1 LQLKACKLFYEY
13 AIKSELKMN
22 TDLSP
27 RISALK
33 RQVMERKGSFIK
45 NINPFVQDVAIWK
58 SYRQEMSKVQHRAA
72 FLKSLVDLSPL
83 EIPAG
88 WHLAGEHLPT
98 ASQSFGSLRKLKPKD
113 KKRLYEFGLSKDE
126 EKQVKAAVAQWTS
139 FQMKREF
146 CETGEVS
153 PEMLPGKGDWSYSGL
168 TVFWGRG
175 WIENHSIR
183 DYAKVLRIGF
193 AGIKSEVEEELGKC
207 DITDPGF
214 PQKENF
220 LKAALSIC
228 DAGILLGKR
237 YSDLAAETAKNEK
250 CGTRR
255 KELLKMAETC
265 AKVPARGAGTFFEA
279 VQSLWLSHILTCGED
294 GINANSIGRLDQI
307 LYPYYKKDKK
317 NRILVDDEAM
327 EIMEELGCK
336 LYLDY
341 DVQAIVLGGLD
352 KKGNHAA
359 NELTEIIL
367 DATENLD
374 FIRDISVRL
383 DTKSPDSLIEQC
395 SKLIIKGG
403 GIPFIFNDDCF
414 VKALSDR
421 GIALEDARDY
431 APIGCIELTIP
442 GKANPHAVSGWINST
457 KCLELALFGGKDPA
471 SGIQVGPKTPVLS
484 EMSTYDE
491 FWECYKKQM
500 EFFSRRMVYFCNRGE
515 LQQRE
520 FGSLPCWSVLTDDCI
535 KRGRDITDGG
545 AVYNYHSICFLGT
558 ANTADSLCALRKLV
572 FEDKKIKPK
581 VLLESLKNNF
591 KDGETLRQLLLKNV
605 PKYGNDIPEVDLIAK
620 GVDEHFIKF
629 MDKFRTPLGGR
640 YFVHLFSLLCNIG
653 FGKTTGA
660 TPDGRLSGEPLAYS
674 LSAQQGRDEKGITAM
689 LKSLSKLPHDMAAGA
704 SAAIVEVSP
713 KVFEGKDGAKRMGD
727 IIKTLLSMRVGQIQF
742 NVVTA
747 ERLKLAQ
754 QEPDKYGNISVRV
767 AGFSQMFKLI
777 GKELQDHI
785 IARTKHEK

>member
-1 LQLKACKLFYEY
+1 MSSR
-13 AIKSELKMN
+13 IPELK
-22 TDLSP
+22 
-27 RISALK
+27 K
-33 RQVMERKGSFIK
+33 QVMERKGSFIR

-58 SYRQEMSKVQHRAA
+58 SSGEQMSRVQHRAA
-72 FLKSLVDLSPL
+72 FLKSLVEISPV

-88 WHLAGEHLPT
+88 WRLAGEHLPT
-98 ASQSFGSLRKLKPKD
+98 ASQSFGFLRKLKANE
-113 KKRLYEFGLSKDE
+113 KKRLSEFNLSKDE
-126 EKQVKAAVAQWTS
+126 IKQVKSAVEQWTS

-146 CETGEVS
+146 CETGEIS
-153 PEMLPGKGDWSYSGL
+153 PGMEVAKGAWSFEG
-168 TVFWGRG
+168 TIVFWGGG
-175 WIENHSIR
+175 WVENHSIR

-193 AGIKSEVEEELGKC
+193 GGIKAEVEAELGKSE
-207 DITDPGF
+207 ITDPGF

-220 LKAALSIC
+220 LKAAISIC

-237 YSDLAAETAKNEK
+237 YSELASGMAQKEK
-250 CGTRR
+250 CEVRK

-265 AKVPARGAGTFFEA
+265 ANVPAKGAGSLFEA
-279 VQSLWLSHILTCGED
+279 TQSLWFAHILTCGED
-294 GINANSIGRLDQI
+294 SINANSIGRLDQI
-307 LYPYYKKDKK
+307 LYPYYKKDADKGLLSK
-317 NRILVDDEAM
+317 EEAR

-352 KKGNHAA
+352 KKGAHAA
-359 NELTEIIL
+359 NELTSIIL
-367 DATENLD
+367 DATDRLG

-383 DTKSPDSLIEQC
+383 DSKSPDSLIGKCAEM
-395 SKLIIKGG
+395 IIKGG
-403 GIPFIFNDDCF
+403 GIPFVFNDDCF

-421 GIALEDARDY
+421 GISLEDARDY

-471 SGIQVGPKTPVLS
+471 SGIQIGPKTPDLS
-484 EMSTYDE
+484 EMESYDE
-491 FWECYKKQM
+491 FWKCYKKQM
-500 EFFSRRMVYFCNRGE
+500 EFFSGRMVYFCNRGE

-520 FGSLPCWSVLTDDCI
+520 FGPLPCWSVLTDDCI
-535 KRGRDITDGG
+535 KRGRDITNGG

-558 ANTADSLCALRKLV
+558 ANTADSLCAVKKLV
-572 FEDKKIKPK
+572 FEDKKIKPAA
-581 VLLESLKNNF
+581 LLESLGKNF
-591 KDGETLRQLLLKNV
+591 EGAETLRLLLLKGS
-605 PKYGNDIPEVDLIAK
+605 PKYGNDCPEVDDIAK
-620 GVDEHFIKF
+620 EVDEHFIKY
-629 MDKFRTPLGGR
+629 MDTFRTPLGGR
-640 YFVHLFSLLCNIG
+640 YFVHLFSFLCNIG

-660 TPDGRLSGEPLAYS
+660 TPDGRFSGEALAYS

-704 SAAIVEVSP
+704 SAAIVEISP
-713 KVFEGKDGAKRMGD
+713 KIFEGIDGVKRMAD
-727 IIKTLLSMRVGQIQF
+727 IIRTLLSMRIGQIQF
-742 NVVTA
+742 NVVTV

-754 QEPDKYGNISVRV
+754 KEPDKYGSISVRV

-777 GKELQDHI
+777 DRDLQNHI

>member
-1 LQLKACKLFYEY
+1 
-13 AIKSELKMN
+13 MN
-22 TDLSP
+22 KNMSP
-27 RISALK
+27 RISELK
-33 RQVMERKGSFIK
+33 KLVMARKGSFIK
-45 NINPFVQDVAIWK
+45 DINPFVQDVALWK
-58 SYRQEMSKVQHRAA
+58 SSGIEMSRVQHRAA
-72 FLKSLVDLSPL
+72 YLKTLVGLSPL
-83 EIPAG
+83 EIPDG
-88 WHLAGEHLPT
+88 WRLAGEHLPT
-98 ASQSFGSLRKLKPKD
+98 ASQSFGFLRKLKPKD
-113 KKRLYEFGLSKDE
+113 KKRLSEFNLSKDE
-126 EKQVKAAVAQWTS
+126 EKQVKAVVGQWTS
-139 FQMKREF
+139 FLMKREY
-146 CETGEVS
+146 CETGEIS
-153 PEMLPGKGDWSYSGL
+153 PEREVGRGSWGGAGL
-168 TVFWGRG
+168 MVFWGWG

-183 DYAKVLRIGF
+183 DYAKVLSVGF
-193 AGIKSEVEEELGKC
+193 EGIKSEVEAELGKC
-207 DITDPGF
+207 EITDPGF

-220 LKAALSIC
+220 LKAAISIC

-237 YSDLAAETAKNEK
+237 YSGFAAETAKNEK
-250 CGTRR
+250 CEIRR

-265 AKVPARGAGTFFEA
+265 ANVPAKGAETFFEA
-279 VQSLWLSHILTCGED
+279 VQSLWLAHILTCGED

-307 LYPYYKKDKK
+307 LYPYYKKDAEKG
-317 NRILVDDEAM
+317 ILSEDEAR

-352 KKGNHAA
+352 KNGNQAA
-359 NELTEIIL
+359 NELTHIIL
-367 DATENLD
+367 DATGNLD

-383 DTKSPDSLIEQC
+383 DSKSTDSLIEQC
-395 SKLIIKGG
+395 SELIIKGG

-457 KCLELALFGGKDPA
+457 KCLELAIFGGKDPA
-471 SGIQVGPKTPVLS
+471 SGIQAGPKTPVLS
-484 EMSTYDE
+484 EMGSYDE
-491 FWECYKKQM
+491 FWKCYKKQM
-500 EFFSRRMVYFCNRGE
+500 EFFSERMVYFCNRGE
-515 LQQRE
+515 LMQRE
-520 FGSLPCWSVLTDDCI
+520 FGPLPCWSVLTDDCI
-535 KRGRDITDGG
+535 KRGRDITNGG

-558 ANTADSLCALRKLV
+558 ANTADSLCAVKKLV
-572 FEDKKIKPK
+572 FEDKKIKPEA
-581 VLLESLKNNF
+581 LLEALKNNF
-591 KDGETLRQLLLKNV
+591 DGAETLRQLLLKNA
-605 PKYGNDIPEVDLIAK
+605 PKYGNDVPEVDLMAK
-620 GVDEHFIKF
+620 ELDEHFIKF

-640 YFVHLFSLLCNIG
+640 YFVHLFSFLCNIG

-660 TPDGRLSGEPLAYS
+660 TPDGRMSGEPIAYS

-713 KVFEGKDGAKRMGD
+713 KMFEGGDGVKRMSD
-727 IIKTLLSMRVGQIQF
+727 IIKTLLAMRIGQIQF

-747 ERLKLAQ
+747 DRLKLAQ
-754 QEPDKYGNISVRV
+754 KEPDKYGNISVRV

>member
-1 LQLKACKLFYEY
+1 M
-13 AIKSELKMN
+13 SH
-22 TDLSP
+22 
-27 RISALK
+27 RISELK
-33 RQVMERKGSFIK
+33 RQVMERKGSFIRSV
-45 NINPFVQDVAIWK
+45 NPFVQDVAIWK
-58 SYRQEMSKVQHRAA
+58 SHRADMSRVQHRAA
-72 FLKSLVDLSPL
+72 YLKSLVELSPI
-83 EIPAG
+83 EIPEL
-88 WHLAGEHLPT
+88 WRLAGEHLPT
-98 ASQSFGSLRKLKPKD
+98 ASQSFGFLRKLKPKD
-113 KKRLYEFGLSKDE
+113 KKRLSEFNLSKAE
-126 EKQVKAAVAQWTS
+126 EKQVKSAVEQWSS

-146 CETGEVS
+146 CETGEIP
-153 PEMLPGKGDWSYSGL
+153 PERMIGKGAWSFEGT
-168 TVFWGRG
+168 TVFWGSG
-175 WIENHSIR
+175 WVENHSIR

-193 AGIKSEVEEELGKC
+193 AGIKAEVEEELGKC

-220 LKAALSIC
+220 LNAAISIC

-237 YSDLAAETAKNEK
+237 YSELAAEKAKNEK
-250 CGTRR
+250 CEIRK
-255 KELLKMAETC
+255 KELLKMAAAC
-265 AKVPARGAGTFFEA
+265 ANVPANGAATFFEA
-279 VQSLWLSHILTCGED
+279 VQSLWLAHILTCGED

-307 LYPYYKKDKK
+307 LYPYYKKDME
-317 NRILVDDEAM
+317 NGIISEDEAREM
-327 EIMEELGCK
+327 MEELGCK

-359 NELTEIIL
+359 NELTRIIL

-383 DTKSPDSLIEQC
+383 DPKSPDSLIEQC

-421 GIALEDARDY
+421 GISVEDARDY

-457 KCLELALFGGKDPA
+457 KCLELALFGGRDPA
-471 SGIQVGPKTPVLS
+471 SGIQIGPETPTLPEIAS
-484 EMSTYDE
+484 YDE
-491 FWECYKKQM
+491 FWNCYKRQM
-500 EFFSRRMVYFCNRGE
+500 EFFSERMVYFCNRGE

-520 FGSLPCWSVLTDDCI
+520 FGPLPCWSVLTDDCI
-535 KRGRDITDGG
+535 KRGRDITNGG

-558 ANTADSLCALRKLV
+558 ANTADSLCAVRKLV
-572 FEDKKIKPK
+572 FEERKIRPET
-581 VLLESLKNNF
+581 LLESLKNNF
-591 KDGETLRQLLLKNV
+591 KGAETLRQLLLKNV
-605 PKYGNDIPEVDLIAK
+605 PKYGNDVPEVDLMAK
-620 GVDEHFIKF
+620 EVDEHFIKF

-640 YFVHLFSLLCNIG
+640 YFVHLFSFLCNIG

-713 KVFEGKDGAKRMGD
+713 KVFEGKDGAKRMCD
-727 IIKTLLSMRVGQIQF
+727 IIRTLLSMRIGQIQF

-747 ERLKLAQ
+747 DRLKLAQ

>member
-1 LQLKACKLFYEY
+1 
-13 AIKSELKMN
+13 MN
-22 TDLSP
+22 KTMSP
-27 RISALK
+27 RISELK
-33 RQVMERKGSFIK
+33 KQVMERKGSFIK

-58 SYRQEMSKVQHRAA
+58 SYGNEMSRVQHRAA
-72 FLKSLVDLSPL
+72 YLKTLVELSPL

-88 WHLAGEHLPT
+88 WCLAGEHLPT
-98 ASQSFGSLRKLKPKD
+98 ASQSFGFLRKLKPKE
-113 KKRLYEFGLSKDE
+113 KKRLSEFNLSKDE
-126 EKQVKAAVAQWTS
+126 GKQVKAAVEQWTS

-146 CETGEVS
+146 CETGEIS
-153 PEMLPGKGDWSYSGL
+153 PGMEVGRGSWGGAGL
-168 TVFWGRG
+168 MVFWGWG

-183 DYAKVLRIGF
+183 DYAKVLSMGF
-193 AGIKSEVEEELGKC
+193 DGIKSEVLTELGKG

-220 LKAALSIC
+220 LKAAISIC

-237 YSDLAAETAKNEK
+237 YSELAAKTAKNEK
-250 CGTRR
+250 CEIRR
-255 KELLKMAETC
+255 KELLKMADTC
-265 AKVPARGAGTFFEA
+265 ANVPAKGAGTFFEA
-279 VQSLWLSHILTCGED
+279 AQSLWLAHILTCGED

-307 LYPYYKKDKK
+307 LYPYYKKDTEKG
-317 NRILVDDEAM
+317 ILTEDEAR

-341 DVQAIVLGGLD
+341 DVQAIALGGLD

-359 NELTEIIL
+359 NELTHIIL

-383 DTKSPDSLIEQC
+383 DSKSPDSLIERC
-395 SKLIIKGG
+395 SELIVKGG

-421 GIALEDARDY
+421 GISVEDARDY

-471 SGIQVGPKTPVLS
+471 TGVQAGPKTPILS
-484 EMSTYDE
+484 EMSSYDD
-491 FWECYKKQM
+491 FWACYKKQI
-500 EFFSRRMVYFCNRGE
+500 EFFSERMVYFCNRGE
-515 LQQRE
+515 LMQRE
-520 FGSLPCWSVLTDDCI
+520 YGPLPCWSVLTDDCI
-535 KRGRDITDGG
+535 KRGRDITNGG

-558 ANTADSLCALRKLV
+558 ANTADSLCAVRKLI
-572 FEDKKIKPK
+572 FEDKKIKPEA
-581 VLLESLKNNF
+581 LLEALRNNF
-591 KDGETLRQLLLKNV
+591 DGAETLRQLLLKNA
-605 PKYGNDIPEVDLIAK
+605 PKYGNDAPEVDLMAK
-620 GVDEHFIKF
+620 ELDEHFIKF

-640 YFVHLFSLLCNIG
+640 YFVHLFSFLCNIG

-660 TPDGRLSGEPLAYS
+660 TPDGRMSCEPIAYS

-713 KVFEGKDGAKRMGD
+713 KMFEGSDGVKRMSD
-727 IIKTLLSMRVGQIQF
+727 IIKTLLAMRIGQIQF
-742 NVVTA
+742 NVVTV
-747 ERLKLAQ
+747 EQLKLAQ
-754 QEPDKYGNISVRV
+754 KEPDKYGNISVRV